1 SIPFVDSP
9 PPVNTPF
16 CSSVSPLSDI
26 VLDDDLL
33 DAPLSTFPSISTS
46 SYALARMHPS
56 TSHLQAKV
64 CDCLISPV
72 TTNSLGSIASPALL
86 PFPSRNTSMKEAPV
100 HENPKHLELL
110 CQSSIWI
117 YDAFEQKNDI
127 AKAVEEE
134 LEKVMSAYGYEIVQ
148 TPSVDI
154 ELWPCQQ

>member
-1 SIPFVDSP
+1 MLLIYIDRSIPFVDSP

-64 CDCLISPV
+64 
-72 TTNSLGSIASPALL
+72 TA
-86 PFPSRNTSMKEAPV
+86 
-100 HENPKHLELL
+100 
-110 CQSSIWI
+110 
-117 YDAFEQKNDI
+117 
-127 AKAVEEE
+127 
-134 LEKVMSAYGYEIVQ
+134 
-148 TPSVDI
+148 
-154 ELWPCQQ
+154 